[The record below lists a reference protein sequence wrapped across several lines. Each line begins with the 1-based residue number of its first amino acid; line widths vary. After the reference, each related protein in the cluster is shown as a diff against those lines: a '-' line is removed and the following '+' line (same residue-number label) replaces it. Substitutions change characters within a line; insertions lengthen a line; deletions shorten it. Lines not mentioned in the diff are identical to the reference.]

1 MSKYFSEEE
10 LNRLEAKN
18 VASKE
23 ELEKFEAQ
31 PWCQLFECVVVT
43 KDTALVVAVSL
54 TTEECL
60 DERFIVEPCFYP
72 PKKYF

>member
-1 MSKYFSEEE
+1 MLPPKR
-10 LNRLEAKN
+10 N
-18 VASKE
+18 
-23 ELEKFEAQ
+23 
-31 PWCQLFECVVVT
+31 WCQLFECVVVT

-60 DERFIVEPCFYP
+60 DERFIVETCFYP